1 MSSNDGEKCSPPE
14 PRLPDG
20 GFQLIE
26 HTADV
31 GFVAL
36 GPTVEDVLRES
47 IAALL
52 SIATDPSDVA
62 DRAHTDIEVQ
72 GEDPSALLV
81 NLLEE
86 VLFLF
91 DANVFAACR
100 AEVRLPRTGAAQV
113 RLFGEPRDPARH
125 RWRLIVKGI
134 TYHGLQFE
142 KDANGWRVRV
152 FLDV

>member
-1 MSSNDGEKCSPPE
+1 
-14 PRLPDG
+14 LPAG

-31 GFVAL
+31 GFVAH
-36 GPTVEDVLRES
+36 GSTVEDVLREAIS
-47 IAALL
+47 ALL
-52 SIATDPSDVA
+52 SIAVDPSDIA
-62 DRAHTDIEVQ
+62 DREHTDVEVQ
-72 GEDPSALLV
+72 GDEPSALLV

-91 DANVFAACR
+91 DANVFAARR
-100 AEVRLPRTGAAQV
+100 AEVRVPRPGTAQV

-134 TYHGLQFE
+134 TYHGLQFQ